1 MPKGEKYMDIRSQR
15 TRQSIC
21 DCFIHLLN
29 EKTVAK
35 ITVTEICEMAHINRA
50 TFYKHFLDVPDLLE
64 NLTQQVLAELQQ
76 FLEQHLQRQF
86 EEMILDTLC
95 YMKQNGQRYLA
106 LGSEKADPN
115 LAAKTFAMCYQSV
128 FPVLEKQ
135 LPRQNPEQKKL
146 LYYYLSQGCG
156 GVLSHWLSSGMKQ
169 EPQEIAHFI
178 MRASIH
184 TVRGFQEE

>member
-1 MPKGEKYMDIRSQR
+1 MDIRSQR
-15 TRQSIC
+15 TRQNIC

-76 FLEQHLQRQF
+76 FLEQHPQRQF
-86 EEMILDTLC
+86 EEMILDILC

-146 LYYYLSQGCG
+146 LYVANGKIKL
-156 GVLSHWLSSGMKQ
+156 
-169 EPQEIAHFI
+169 
-178 MRASIH
+178 
-184 TVRGFQEE
+184 